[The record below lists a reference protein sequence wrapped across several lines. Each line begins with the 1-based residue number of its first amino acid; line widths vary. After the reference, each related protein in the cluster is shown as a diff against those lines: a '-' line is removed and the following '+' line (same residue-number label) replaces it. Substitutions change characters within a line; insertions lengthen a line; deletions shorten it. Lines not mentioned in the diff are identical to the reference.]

1 MSETCISLSEV
12 ICTRDVQNGFFK
24 FGLVSVRFYEKPSVR
39 FQFGFEKERWF
50 GFLSRSVVLFCCVSL
65 DVISDTRK
73 TVCMTLRPVSR
84 DRWITGDFTAFTLD
98 GWMQTQF
105 CVSV

>member
-1 MSETCISLSEV
+1 M
-12 ICTRDVQNGFFK
+12 
-24 FGLVSVRFYEKPSVR
+24 
-39 FQFGFEKERWF
+39 
-50 GFLSRSVVLFCCVSL
+50 SL

-98 GWMQTQF
+98 GCKLTQF
-105 CVSV
+105 CVFLQKVNKCQNKELYH